1 MKKKITILVVLVSM
15 AAIMMLSAK
24 VEPAKAATR
33 NITLYGRGLGSPTGW
48 GFTPETIANP
58 GAAISVDQGDLVVL
72 TLISQD
78 GLAHQFLVDYN
89 GNNVADV
96 GEPASGIFSGTTTYQ
111 FTADSNGTFPYIC
124 TLHPTTMRGGFTVVP
139 EFPVVILLP
148 ILIMSTLLAAIA
160 MRKTS
165 TANLQTLNS

>member
-1 MKKKITILVVLVSM
+1 M

-58 GAAISVDQGDLVVL
+58 GPAISVDQGDLVVL

-124 TLHPTTMRGGFTVVP
+124 TFHFTTMRGGFTVVP
-139 EFPVVILLP
+139 EFSPTAVLAVFI
-148 ILIMSTLLAAIA
+148 IATLLASIA
-160 MRKTS
+160 LRKAGTRSSS
-165 TANLQTLNS
+165 TTNL